1 MEEEIGTQ
9 LTDRGEEEEAEE
21 GKLLENGY
29 GPLAPCC
36 NGIKALN
43 AAAATTQDRQQ
54 ACTCIKNIAT
64 TITGINYGLANGLP
78 GKCGVN
84 IPYKLSPSTD
94 CKRQLLVLEM
104 YAMGHPDIY
113 ITLHKT
119 KNP

>member
-1 MEEEIGTQ
+1 MAGSIAFKLGFVMLLCMVVSAPLAQATITCGQVTSSLVSCISYLKTGT
-9 LTDRGEEEEAEE
+9 
-21 GKLLENGY
+21 

-43 AAAATTQDRQQ
+43 TAAATTQDRQQ

-94 CKRQLLVLEM
+94 CKSV
-104 YAMGHPDIY
+104 
-113 ITLHKT
+113 K
-119 KNP
+119 